1 MLICKDMKYL
11 DIPVSITP
19 EQEQA
24 FNFELVEN
32 EESDQFCKI
41 WSEGKELYVD
51 ENLAYIK
58 GDMPLEWREPAIAKL
73 VLILGANRH
82 LDGQLTV

>member
-1 MLICKDMKYL
+1 MKYL

-19 EQEQA
+19 EHEQS

-32 EESDQFCKI
+32 GEQGQFCKI
-41 WSEGKELYVD
+41 WSEEKELYVD
-51 ENLAYIK
+51 EDLAYIK
-58 GDMPLEWREPAIAKL
+58 GNMPVAWREPAIAKL
-73 VLILGANRH
+73 ILILGANRH